1 MKDLPLG
8 LFIVPD
14 ARLEMRLNIAKSL
27 NITTAHVLTP
37 PRKERT
43 KDNIQLLK
51 NKFKEAK
58 VEITI
63 IFCGFEG
70 ESYASIAEVE
80 KTVGLAPEQTCQ
92 ARLEECK
99 EISDFARALGVNIL
113 GMHLGFIPEDINS
126 ETYQR
131 LLKQTREL
139 CDYCRDNE
147 QRLHLE
153 TGQEKAEVLLG
164 FINEVNRVNLA
175 INFDPANMILY
186 GAGEPISALRFLGH
200 HVKSIHCKDAKW
212 AANPGQDWGTEV
224 VPGQGDVN
232 FVAFFMTL
240 EEVGYQGPLTIERE
254 ITGEKQIKDIETTVV
269 FLNNIRKKF

>member
-1 MKDLPLG
+1 MKELPLG
-8 LFIVPD
+8 LFIIPD
-14 ARLEMRLNIAKSL
+14 DGLEMRLRTAKSL

-37 PRKERT
+37 PRKQRT
-43 KDNIQLLK
+43 ADNIQLLK
-51 NKFKEAK
+51 TKFKEAT

-63 IFCGFEG
+63 LFCGFEG

-80 KTVGLAPEQTCQ
+80 KTVGLAPEQTGNE
-92 ARLEECK
+92 RLRECK
-99 EISDFARALGVNIL
+99 EISDFSAALGVNTI
-113 GMHLGFIPEDINS
+113 GMHMGFIPGDINND
-126 ETYQR
+126 TYQR

-139 CDYCRDNE
+139 CDYCRDNK

-164 FINEVNRVNLA
+164 FINDVNRVNLA

-212 AANPGQDWGTEV
+212 AENPGQDWGAEV
-224 VPGQGDVN
+224 VCGQGDVN
-232 FVAFFMTL
+232 FEAFFMTL
-240 EEVGYQGPLTIERE
+240 KELGYQAPLTIERE
-254 ITGEKQIKDIETTVV
+254 ISGEKQIKDIENTVAY
-269 FLNNIRKKF
+269 LNKLKNIF

>member
-8 LFIVPD
+8 LFIIPD
-14 ARLEMRLNIAKSL
+14 TGLEMRLNTAKSL

-37 PRKERT
+37 PRNERT
-43 KDNIQLLK
+43 SDKIQLLMD
-51 NKFKEAK
+51 KFNEAN

-63 IFCGFEG
+63 LFCGFEG

-80 KTVGLAPEQTCQ
+80 KTVGLAPEPTCH
-92 ARLEECK
+92 ARLQECK
-99 EISDFARALGVNIL
+99 EISDFARALDVKIL
-113 GMHLGFIPEDINS
+113 GMHLGFIPEDTNS
-126 ETYQR
+126 ETYRR

-139 CDYCRDNE
+139 CDYCHNNE

-164 FINEVNRVNLA
+164 FIHDVDRVNLA

-200 HVKSIHCKDAKW
+200 YVKSVHCKDAKW
-212 AANPGQDWGTEV
+212 ADNPGQDWGTEV
-224 VPGQGDVN
+224 VAGQGDVN
-232 FVAFFMTL
+232 FEAFFMTL
-240 EEVGYQGPLTIERE
+240 EELGYRAPLTIERE
-254 ITGEKQIKDIETTVV
+254 ISGDKQIKDIENTVL
-269 FLNNIRKKF
+269 FLNNIRNIL